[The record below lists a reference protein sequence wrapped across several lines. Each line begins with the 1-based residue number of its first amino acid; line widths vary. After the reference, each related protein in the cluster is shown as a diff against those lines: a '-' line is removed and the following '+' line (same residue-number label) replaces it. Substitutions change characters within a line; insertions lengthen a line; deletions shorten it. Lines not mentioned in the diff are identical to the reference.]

1 MAATI
6 AAASVAQIAS
16 VAVTAASVAGSI
28 QQYMQAGVN
37 AKAQEQA
44 ARESNKASIEQ
55 MTANY
60 GELSEI
66 EKEAHQKS
74 LEDSMSTQ
82 ADYMRERGRIN
93 TTAAYIG
100 IAGQSLDTQM
110 QDLSKQKFNN
120 YNAIML
126 TRQSTMD
133 DVADQ
138 AESMKQQAKGSLQA
152 TTVARP
158 SWAAAALDIGT
169 SLGQGYLGYSALG
182 EQSALAGKATK
193 AASTTKKP
201 FTGSFSS
208 GG

>member
-1 MAATI
+1 MAAVGAWY
-6 AAASVAQIAS
+6 AAASAAQVAS
-16 VAVTAASVAGSI
+16 VAATAISVAASI
-28 QQYMQAGVN
+28 QQQVQAN
-37 AKAQEQA
+37 ANANAQEDA
-44 ARESNKASIEQ
+44 ATEANKATVAQ
-55 MTANY
+55 TVANY

-74 LEDSMSTQ
+74 LEDSVSTQ

-93 TTAAYIG
+93 TTAAYMG
-100 IAGQSLDTQM
+100 IAGQSLEQQM
-110 QDLSKQKFNN
+110 QDLEKQKFDN

-138 AESMKQQAKGSLQA
+138 AESLKQQAKGAMLPTS
-152 TTVARP
+152 VSRP
-158 SWAAAALDIGT
+158 SWAAAALNIGT
-169 SLGQGYLGYSALG
+169 SLGQGYLGYSSLS
-182 EQSALAGKATK
+182 EQAELAAT
-193 AASTTKKP
+193 ASTKKA